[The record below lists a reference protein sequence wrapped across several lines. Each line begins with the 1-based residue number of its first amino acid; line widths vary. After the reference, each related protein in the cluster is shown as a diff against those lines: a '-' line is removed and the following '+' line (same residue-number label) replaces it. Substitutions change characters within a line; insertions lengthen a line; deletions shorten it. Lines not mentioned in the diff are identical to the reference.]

1 MNLSESLPFKFLFG
15 NVDPHLLLNLSTT
28 LLLSGRSAAAAAR
41 AGDRDGIKLPGPV
54 ALARVES
61 HHQFRTIT

>member
-28 LLLSGRSAAAAAR
+28 LLLSGWSAR
-41 AGDRDGIKLPGPV
+41 ARPGGPAATVTGLIKLPGPGP
-54 ALARVES
+54 S
-61 HHQFRTIT
+61 